1 MIRSLLCISL
11 ISVAAFGCSSDANSG
26 VDAALIDAAKV
37 DAAPTRIIAE
47 TKTLAAQG
55 SLEGTFTAKKTD
67 RIVVTLTSTGP
78 IDWNIHGHANGSTQ
92 IVKGERD
99 VASVSY
105 QFTPPAD
112 GEWFVIMANKG
123 ATSVEV
129 QVRFD
134 VFGSA
139 TLVWE

>member
-1 MIRSLLCISL
+1 MFRSIVVTSL
-11 ISVAAFGCSSDANSG
+11 ISVAALGCGSDANSG
-26 VDAALIDAAKV
+26 VDAALVDAAVV
-37 DAAPTRIIAE
+37 DAAPTRTIAE
-47 TKTLAAQG
+47 TKTLTAQG

-67 RIVVTLTSTGP
+67 RIVVTLTSPGP

-99 VASVSY
+99 VATVSY

-123 ATSVEV
+123 ATSVDV

-134 VFGSA
+134 VYGSA
-139 TLVWE
+139 TLVWN